1 MCAEWTNRFEKEYG
15 GGLIGQ
21 NKIKFSEEGNE
32 YNKAF
37 VLSV

>member
-1 MCAEWTNRFEKEYG
+1 MQSGRIVLKEYG